1 MTKGP
6 FRLPLFLGTLQEG
19 HFIHS
24 FGVQRPD
31 KDATIIF
38 PIRRAINEKLP
49 TTRVLAV
56 VAGQLLFAKLGTK
69 TLIR

>member
-1 MTKGP
+1 MTKGHI
-6 FRLPLFLGTLQEG
+6 RLPLFLGKLQEG

-31 KDATIIF
+31 KDARSVIH
-38 PIRRAINEKLP
+38 EKLP

-56 VAGQLLFAKLGTK
+56 VAGQL
-69 TLIR
+69 